1 MLEQY
6 KWRAN
11 PVGELAYFYL
21 KTTWRP
27 ATTHADL
34 MTIWL
39 NAPAACP
46 KCLARL
52 PGCQGHCALE
62 TRSLR
67 ALQKPSTLKALDLES
82 PAEALQKVDLERL
95 PAQRCGFR
103 HLGAHRRLP
112 SSLHDDHG

>member
-39 NAPAACP
+39 NAPTACP

-67 ALQKPSTLKALDLES
+67 ALQKPSTLKAL
-82 PAEALQKVDLERL
+82 QK
-95 PAQRCGFR
+95 PC
-103 HLGAHRRLP
+103 RRSTLKGC
-112 SSLHDDHG
+112 LRNVVAFGT